1 MKQNKKK
8 KPLMITILIIL
19 LVLLSYIINVT
30 TINYCM
36 LLVFLIIVL
45 CWVEWKRIKIE
56 IDSFFNVDNLGE
68 TEFDETKKVMKFL
81 VFSFFSFFMI
91 FTLIFGISSNKM
103 FTIVTNGS
111 TVILTVFYISLIDV
125 FFESYIYGKII
136 NKETKEI
143 EEKIKKDLRNIKMT
157 SGVFIFIMLF
167 TFLIGNILNQLLNEI
182 KFKDQLKSNIQYN
195 DDRSKIDTKK
205 SYIELKNK
213 TKYKL
218 IESE

>member
-8 KPLMITILIIL
+8 KPLMVTILIIL

-36 LLVFLIIVL
+36 LLVFLIISL
-45 CWVEWKRIKIE
+45 CWGEWKRIKIE

-81 VFSFFSFFMI
+81 VFSLFSFFMI
-91 FTLIFGISSNKM
+91 FTLIFSISSNKM

-111 TVILTVFYISLIDV
+111 TVILTVFYISLID
-125 FFESYIYGKII
+125 YGKIR

-157 SGVFIFIMLF
+157 SGIFIFIMLF

>member
-1 MKQNKKK
+1 
-8 KPLMITILIIL
+8 
-19 LVLLSYIINVT
+19 
-30 TINYCM
+30 
-36 LLVFLIIVL
+36 
-45 CWVEWKRIKIE
+45 
-56 IDSFFNVDNLGE
+56 
-68 TEFDETKKVMKFL
+68 
-81 VFSFFSFFMI
+81 
-91 FTLIFGISSNKM
+91 
-103 FTIVTNGS
+103 
-111 TVILTVFYISLIDV
+111 
-125 FFESYIYGKII
+125 
-136 NKETKEI
+136 
-143 EEKIKKDLRNIKMT
+143 MT